1 LGDGAVVTVKAN
13 AYLMSMIKH
22 TSISND
28 QLANEL
34 QAQGIQFL
42 GVAQPI
48 DCVPLLA
55 PTDLIVGLAE
65 SSEARLRLALIPLFL
80 RRPDFAQ
87 FVVASCQSMALPATL
102 TLHCY
107 YSAAVLLQQKYKD
120 DFVRFGYLPDLFTK
134 GLNIPQAGS
143 PALRLSQLAQRHA
156 ELSGDAINWLG
167 TYEHAAQRLR
177 KHLQQEINNQ
187 SMLQESV

>member
-1 LGDGAVVTVKAN
+1 
-13 AYLMSMIKH
+13 MSIIKYRA
-22 TSISND
+22 ISND

-34 QAQGIQFL
+34 QAQGIHFL
-42 GVAQPI
+42 GVAQPSN
-48 DCVPLLA
+48 CVPLLA
-55 PTDLIVGLAE
+55 PTDLIVGLAQ

-87 FVVASCQSMALPATL
+87 FVVASRQSMEPPSSITL
-102 TLHCY
+102 NCY
-107 YSAAVLLQQKYKD
+107 YSAAVVLQQKYKD
-120 DFVRFGYLPDLFTK
+120 DFARFGYLPDLFTK
-134 GLNIPQAGS
+134 ELNIPQAGS

-177 KHLQQEINNQ
+177 KYLQQEMNNQ
-187 SMLQESV
+187 RVLQKIV